1 MASSPYA
8 GQTLAST
15 AQVDV
20 SQVDRWTDVSFG
32 SSLLL
37 LSEGL
42 PVFILCLCLQTAS
55 QLDSVGQ
62 VDIKYEDYPFP
73 PASMTSPHSWC
84 ALSQA

>member
-1 MASSPYA
+1 MTSSPYA

-15 AQVDV
+15 TQVDV

-32 SSLLL
+32 SNLLL
-37 LSEGL
+37 RLEGF

-62 VDIKYEDYPFP
+62 GDIKYEDYPFP
-73 PASMTSPHSWC
+73 LTSMTSPHSWC